1 MVSAPYARKNGG
13 KTKIAVRAIK
23 AYISKSILPIAWAVT
38 YIYLYRTRRRMARP
52 ANART
57 DTQTGGR
64 TRRSTDRRA
73 DGHAEAR
80 MQTQA
85 PDGARTLNIRA
96 CSAWVEKSS
105 RRVLR
110 LDERTR
116 TFEVY
121 SIHVLL
127 FFNGCPH
134 GTKTQVER
142 DPVLKPRPYLSR
154 ISNNASRLLVCNREV
169 ERDPVLK
176 PRPVE
181 QYYERVG
188 RNRCKKSTR
197 SEVRTYVCDLVCM
210 RAM

>member
-1 MVSAPYARKNGG
+1 MVSAPYARKNRG
-13 KTKIAVRAIK
+13 KTKIAVRAVK
-23 AYISKSILPIAWAVT
+23 AYISKSILPIAWTVT

-64 TRRSTDRRA
+64 TRRSTDGHA
-73 DGHAEAR
+73 DGRTDTQTHGRRRRSTDADADAR

-105 RRVLR
+105 RRVLC

-121 SIHVLL
+121 CILYV
-127 FFNGCPH
+127 
-134 GTKTQVER
+134 
-142 DPVLKPRPYLSR
+142 Y
-154 ISNNASRLLVCNREV
+154 RL
-169 ERDPVLK
+169 
-176 PRPVE
+176 
-181 QYYERVG
+181 YIY
-188 RNRCKKSTR
+188 
-197 SEVRTYVCDLVCM
+197 
-210 RAM
+210 